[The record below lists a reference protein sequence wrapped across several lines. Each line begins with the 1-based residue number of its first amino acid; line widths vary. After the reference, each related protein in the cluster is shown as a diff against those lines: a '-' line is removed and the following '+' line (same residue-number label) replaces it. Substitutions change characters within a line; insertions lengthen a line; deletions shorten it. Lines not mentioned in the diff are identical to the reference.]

1 MSIEPFLDETLN
13 CTKKKLKA
21 KSSEFF
27 NNLGLRSHRFIR
39 TEDDFFLDRN
49 SKCTRIEE
57 NGEKII
63 TTSSERGILPIVWAL
78 KAPIPGDL
86 LEENTESLKMFAM
99 DEQDKLIDATAL
111 MDGYENYTYY
121 EDLNLLIRKH

>member
-1 MSIEPFLDETLN
+1 M
-13 CTKKKLKA
+13 
-21 KSSEFF
+21 
-27 NNLGLRSHRFIR
+27 
-39 TEDDFFLDRN
+39 DRN
-49 SKCTRIEE
+49 SKCTRIED

-99 DEQDKLIDATAL
+99 DEQDQLIDATAL